1 MWDGNKRLPFT
12 GEVKGTKWGHQ
23 KEFGS
28 NRKIKESDFF
38 SYLKHADEKPLK
50 QTAKESDV
58 FKTAKKGEKG
68 GGGGEIK
75 KQSHECVSSDF
86 K

>member
-68 GGGGEIK
+68 GGGGGIK

>member
-58 FKTAKKGEKG
+58 FKTARKGEKG
-68 GGGGEIK
+68 GKKIK
-75 KQSHECVSSDF
+75 KQSHECVPSDF